1 MSFKPPFLLI
11 WCTRAIKTLS
21 TIIYLPIQ
29 KKNKKTSK
37 RLKFDEKCDVS
48 NMEDIFPTFTLAL
61 QYIVYNN
68 TWCTTFV
75 PSSMSFGHVL

>member
-1 MSFKPPFLLI
+1 MLI

-21 TIIYLPIQ
+21 TIIYYQL
-29 KKNKKTSK
+29 KKKKKKKISK
-37 RLKFDEKCDVS
+37 WFKFDEKCDVS

-61 QYIVYNN
+61 EYTVYNN